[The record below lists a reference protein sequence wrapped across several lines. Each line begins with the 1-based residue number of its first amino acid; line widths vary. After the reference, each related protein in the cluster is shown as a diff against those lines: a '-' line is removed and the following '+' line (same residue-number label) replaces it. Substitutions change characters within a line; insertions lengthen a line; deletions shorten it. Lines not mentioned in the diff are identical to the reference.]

1 MPAPRV
7 LLVKLSSLGD
17 VIHLLP
23 AVTDLARARPEVEID
38 WAVEEGFAPVPAM
51 HPAVRRAIPVSLR
64 RLRARPLS
72 PSSWGALAGVR
83 GALRAGGAYDW
94 IVDAQGLL
102 KSVAVGRLA
111 KGALFGFDRAS
122 IREKAAARF
131 YDMGL
136 AVPRDL
142 HAVER
147 CRRLLGAVFG
157 YAPSGEADYG
167 IAPPLSAPD
176 WVPRTD
182 YVVGLHASSKR
193 AKRWPDAHWRA
204 LAERLANEDIAIVYP
219 GGSPS
224 ERVDAARLA
233 GASSGAL
240 AAPAMTLPE
249 AAALLARASAVV
261 GVDTGLTHLAVA
273 LGCPTVGLYVATKP
287 GLTGL
292 HGGPRA
298 VNLGGPGTP
307 PSPADVARVLFG
319 AGAAA

>member
-38 WAVEEGFAPVPAM
+38 WAVEEGFSSIPAM
-51 HPAVRRAIPVSLR
+51 HPAVKRVVPVGLR
-64 RLRARPLS
+64 RLRANPLS
-72 PSSWGALAGVR
+72 PAGWGALAGAR
-83 GALRAGGAYDW
+83 GALRARRYDW

-111 KGALFGFDRAS
+111 QGPLFGFDRAS

-131 YDMGL
+131 CDVGL

-147 CRRLLGAVFG
+147 CRRLLAAVFG

-167 IAPPLSAPD
+167 IAPPSGAPD
-176 WVPRTD
+176 WLPGKD

-204 LAERLANEDIAIVYP
+204 LAERLAREDIGIVFP

-224 ERVDAARLA
+224 EREDAARLA
-233 GASSGAL
+233 GASPGGL
-240 AAPAMTLPE
+240 AAPVMTLPE
-249 AAALLARASAVV
+249 AACLLARASAVV

-273 LGCPTVGLYVATKP
+273 LGCPTVGLYVATRP

-292 HGGPRA
+292 HGGARA
-298 VNLGGPGTP
+298 VNLGGPGAP
-307 PSPADVARVLFG
+307 PAPADVARVLFG
-319 AGAAA
+319 ADAAA

>member
-23 AVTDLARARPEVEID
+23 AVTDLSRARPEIEID
-38 WAVEEGFAPVPAM
+38 WAAEDAFAPVPAM
-51 HPAVRRAIPVSLR
+51 HPAVRRVIAVSLR
-64 RLRARPLS
+64 RLRANPLS
-72 PSSWGALAGVR
+72 PAGWGALAGAR
-83 GALRAGGAYDW
+83 GALRAARYDW

-111 KGALFGFDRAS
+111 AGPLFGYDRAS
-122 IREKAAARF
+122 IREKTASRF
-131 YDMGL
+131 YDVAL
-136 AVPRDL
+136 RVPRDL

-147 CRRLLGAVFG
+147 CRRLVAAVFG
-157 YAPSGEADYG
+157 YEPAGAADYG
-167 IAPPLSAPD
+167 IVPPGEPPAWAPRS
-176 WVPRTD
+176 D
-182 YVVGLHASSKR
+182 YVVALQASSKR
-193 AKRWPDAHWRA
+193 AKRWPEAHWLD
-204 LAERLANEDIAIVYP
+204 LAGRLAREGIGIVYP
-219 GGSPS
+219 GGSPA
-224 ERVDAARLA
+224 EREDAARLA
-233 GASSGAL
+233 QASPGGF

-249 AAALLARASAVV
+249 AAALLARSSAVI

-292 HGGPRA
+292 HGGSRA
-298 VNLGGPGTP
+298 VNLGGPGAP

-319 AGAAA
+319 ADAAA

>member
-23 AVTDLARARPEVEID
+23 AVTDLARARPGVEID
-38 WAVEEGFAPVPAM
+38 WAVEESFAAIPAM
-51 HPAVRRAIPVSLR
+51 HPAVKRVVTVSLR
-64 RLRARPLS
+64 RLRSSPLS
-72 PSSWGALAGVR
+72 PAGWGALAGAR
-83 GALRAGGAYDW
+83 GRLREGRYDF

-111 KGALFGFDRAS
+111 RGALFGYDRAS

-131 YDMGL
+131 YDMAL
-136 AVPRDL
+136 AVPKNL

-157 YAPSGEADYG
+157 YAPAGEADYG
-167 IAPPLSAPD
+167 LAVPGDPPAWAPPS
-176 WVPRTD
+176 D

-193 AKRWPDAHWRA
+193 SKRWPDPHWRA
-204 LAERLANEDIAIVYP
+204 LADRLAAEGVSMVYP
-219 GGSPS
+219 GGSPA
-224 ERVDAARLA
+224 EREDAARLA
-233 GASSGAL
+233 KDTPGAV
-240 AAPAMTLPE
+240 AAPAMSLPE

-273 LGCPTVGLYVATKP
+273 LGCPTVGLYVATQP

-298 VNLGGPGTP
+298 VNLGGPGAP
-307 PSPADVARVLFG
+307 PSPTDVARILFG
-319 AGAAA
+319 TEPAA

>member
-23 AVTDLARARPEVEID
+23 AVTDLARARPEVRID
-38 WAVEEGFAPVPAM
+38 WAVEEAFAPVPAM
-51 HPAVRRAIPVSLR
+51 HPAVERVIPVSLR
-64 RLRARPLS
+64 RLRASPLS
-72 PSSWGALAGVR
+72 PSGWRALAGAR
-83 GALRAGGAYDW
+83 AALRTTRYDW

-102 KSVAVGRLA
+102 KSVAVAHLA
-111 KGALFGFDRAS
+111 RGPLFGYDRAS

-131 YDMGL
+131 LDMAL

-147 CRRLLGAVFG
+147 CRRLVAQVFG
-157 YAPSGEADYG
+157 YEPLGEADYG
-167 IAPPLSAPD
+167 IAAPGEPPA
-176 WVPRTD
+176 WTPRSD

-193 AKRWPDAHWRA
+193 AKRWPEPHWRS
-204 LAERLANEDIAIVYP
+204 LAERLAREGIGIVYP
-219 GGSPS
+219 GGSPA
-224 ERVDAARLA
+224 EREEAARLA
-233 GASSGAL
+233 AASPGGL
-240 AAPAMTLPE
+240 AAPPMTLPE
-249 AAALLARASAVV
+249 AAALLARASAAV

-292 HGGPRA
+292 DGGRRA
-298 VNLGGPGTP
+298 VNLGGPGAP
-307 PSPADVARVLFG
+307 PSPADVVRVLLG
-319 AGAAA
+319 AEPAA

>member
-23 AVTDLARARPEVEID
+23 AVTDLARRRPEVEIH
-38 WAVEEGFAPVPAM
+38 WAVEEGFAPVVAM
-51 HPAVRRAIPVSLR
+51 HPAVKRVLPVSLR
-64 RLRARPLS
+64 RLRANPLS
-72 PSSWGALAGVR
+72 PAGWGALAGAR
-83 GALRAGGAYDW
+83 GHLRSVAYDW

-102 KSVAVGRLA
+102 KSVAVARLA
-111 KGALFGFDRAS
+111 KGVLFGYDRAS
-122 IREKAAARF
+122 IREKSAARF

-157 YAPSGEADYG
+157 YPVEGEPDYG
-167 IAPPLSAPD
+167 ISPPAEAPD
-176 WVPRTD
+176 WAPRTD

-193 AKRWPDAHWRA
+193 AKRWPDAHWRT
-204 LAERLANEDIAIVYP
+204 LAERLARDGIVVVFP
-219 GGSPS
+219 GGSPA
-224 ERVDAARLA
+224 EREDAARLA
-233 GASSGAL
+233 QASPGGV
-240 AAPAMTLPE
+240 AAPPMTLPE

-298 VNLGGPGTP
+298 VNLGGPGAP
-307 PSPADVARVLFG
+307 PSPLDVASVLFG
-319 AGAAA
+319 ADAAA

>member
-17 VIHLLP
+17 VVHLLP
-23 AVTDLARARPEVEID
+23 AVTDLARARPGIEID
-38 WAVEEGFAPVPAM
+38 WAVEEAFAPIPAL
-51 HPAVRRAIPVSLR
+51 HPAVRRVIPVNLR
-64 RLRARPLS
+64 QLRANPLS
-72 PSSWGALAGVR
+72 PAGWGALAGAR
-83 GALRAGGAYDW
+83 GRLRESGYDF

-111 KGALFGFDRAS
+111 KGPLFGYDRAS

-136 AVPRDL
+136 AVPREL
-142 HAVER
+142 HAVDR

-157 YAPSGEADYG
+157 YSPAGEADYG
-167 IAPPLSAPD
+167 VPAPGEPPAWAP
-176 WVPRTD
+176 RSD

-193 AKRWPDAHWRA
+193 TKRWPDPHWRT
-204 LAERLANEDIAIVYP
+204 LAQRLAREGIAIVYP
-219 GGSPS
+219 GGSPA
-224 ERVDAARLA
+224 EREDAAALA
-233 GASSGAL
+233 KESPGAL
-240 AAPAMTLPE
+240 AAPAMSLPE

-273 LGCPTVGLYVATKP
+273 LGCPTVGLYVATQP

-292 HGGPRA
+292 QGGPRA
-298 VNLGGPGTP
+298 VNLGGPGAP
-307 PSPADVARVLFG
+307 PSPADVARILFG
-319 AGAAA
+319 EEPAA

>member
-23 AVTDLARARPEVEID
+23 AVTDLARARPGIEID
-38 WAVEEGFAPVPAM
+38 WVVEESFASVPAM
-51 HPAVRRAIPVSLR
+51 HPAVRRVIPVSLR
-64 RLRARPLS
+64 RLRANPLS
-72 PSSWGALAGVR
+72 PSGWGALAGAR
-83 GALRAGGAYDW
+83 SALRACRYDW

-111 KGALFGFDRAS
+111 AGPLFGYDRAS
-122 IREKAAARF
+122 IREKSAARF
-131 YDMGL
+131 LDMGL
-136 AVPRDL
+136 RVPRDL

-147 CRRLLGAVFG
+147 CRRLMAAVFG
-157 YAPSGEADYG
+157 YVPAGDPDYG
-167 IAPPLSAPD
+167 IAAPTEPPAWAP
-176 WVPRTD
+176 RAD

-204 LAERLANEDIAIVYP
+204 LAGRLAHEGIGIVYP
-219 GGSPS
+219 GGSAA
-224 ERVDAARLA
+224 EREDAARLA
-233 GASSGAL
+233 RDSPGAV

-273 LGCPTVGLYVATKP
+273 LGCPTVGLYVTTKP

-292 HGGPRA
+292 AGGPRA
-298 VNLGGPGTP
+298 VNLGGPGAAP
-307 PSPADVARVLFG
+307 APADVVRVLFG
-319 AGAAA
+319 ADSPA